1 MKYDDATWHYD
12 YTSELGVPND
22 YAATHIGLFLKWCIL
37 KGWAGDLH
45 TEEDADQIEEVVNGS
60 MSGTDFLTN
69 LCDCQLTDEDLNEE
83 GNLFAQQY
91 YGPDGLYLQD
101 YARVFRDK
109 MYKTEESG
117 IDYSIFSRILDARLK
132 SGFLTKSRA

>member
-1 MKYDDATWHYD
+1 
-12 YTSELGVPND
+12 
-22 YAATHIGLFLKWCIL
+22 
-37 KGWAGDLH
+37 
-45 TEEDADQIEEVVNGS
+45 